1 MKNWSIAKKVHI
13 PLVVSILIGLL
24 IIGVNYF
31 SSIASIKEKVYAD
44 EAKALKDFFVR
55 TLSVK
60 KDIAI
65 TNAINLSNNYYVVE
79 SLRKHDRELAIR
91 GLKQLSDEFKQ
102 YTEYKNIKVHIHDS
116 NVHSFVRAWKPKKWG
131 DDLSGFRN
139 TINRVKQ
146 SRSPLAA
153 IELGRAGMIVRGI
166 APILMNDEYLG
177 SVEFMQG
184 LNSIVRE
191 GKEKYNIDVM
201 IVMNR
206 SLESTAT
213 ALKSAKKFGM
223 FTLAVKK
230 KNISNQFLNEIENVS
245 IKDNGM
251 VESEDYFTVSVPI
264 SDFTNSVIGYAIL
277 GKNRSDVDV
286 VISHSEASLLK
297 QVTIMVITDLVILF
311 FLMWILKKVVIDPIR
326 DFDEMAQTLSE
337 GDADL
342 SMRLSV
348 DNNDEIGKAIKRF
361 NIFLEK
367 VEGIAKESKEQAN
380 ESKKAYQESQEQMR
394 CNEMTLTLSEGMINS
409 SIQDSNDLQHS
420 MNLGQNHLSS
430 ANSLN
435 EQVQDIISSLHMQ
448 TDEIITEIEHI
459 DEMTKGSLKSSEQ
472 LSHNVQEIFSVIS
485 LIKEISDQTN
495 LLALNAAIEAARA
508 GEHGRGFAVVADEV
522 RKLAVRTQKAT
533 SEVTGNINLLND
545 NSQLVLE
552 NSERIAS
559 FSEASASKLVQFKE
573 SFGNLVDNSNQIKE
587 MNETVNRE
595 FFINT
600 TKLEHMISKFNTYN
614 MVFNKQNGKD
624 FEIEKVC
631 SLQHWLESHSNNITN
646 KNILVTIDK
655 NFHKQIETI
664 LNILKERDSTES
676 TDMIISSFK
685 DLEIQSNELFSH
697 LNQAI

>member
-631 SLQHWLESHSNNITN
+631 SLQHWLESHCNNITN

>member
-1 MKNWSIAKKVHI
+1 
-13 PLVVSILIGLL
+13 
-24 IIGVNYF
+24 
-31 SSIASIKEKVYAD
+31 
-44 EAKALKDFFVR
+44 
-55 TLSVK
+55 
-60 KDIAI
+60 
-65 TNAINLSNNYYVVE
+65 
-79 SLRKHDRELAIR
+79 
-91 GLKQLSDEFKQ
+91 
-102 YTEYKNIKVHIHDS
+102 
-116 NVHSFVRAWKPKKWG
+116 
-131 DDLSGFRN
+131 
-139 TINRVKQ
+139 
-146 SRSPLAA
+146 
-153 IELGRAGMIVRGI
+153 MIVRGI
-166 APILMNDEYLG
+166 APILMNNEYLG

-184 LNSIVRE
+184 LNSIDRE

-213 ALKSAKKFGM
+213 ALKNSKKFGM
-223 FTLAVKK
+223 FTLAVKE
-230 KNISNQFLNEIENVS
+230 KNISNQFLNEIGKVS
-245 IKDNGM
+245 IQDNGM
-251 VESEDYFTVSVPI
+251 VSSEDYFTVSVPI
-264 SDFTNSVIGYAIL
+264 SDFTNNVIGYAVL
-277 GKNRSDVDV
+277 GKKRADVDEI
-286 VISHSEASLLK
+286 ISQSEASLLK

-342 SMRLSV
+342 SMRLNV
-348 DNNDEIGKAIKRF
+348 ENNDEIGQAIKRF
-361 NIFLEK
+361 NLFLEK
-367 VEGIAKESKEQAN
+367 VESIAQESKEQAN

-394 CNEMTLTLSEGMINS
+394 CNNMTLTLSEGMINS

-420 MNLGQNHLSS
+420 MDLGQNRLSS
-430 ANSLN
+430 ANGLN
-435 EQVQDIISSLHMQ
+435 EQVQEIINSLHHQ

-459 DEMTKGSLKSSEQ
+459 DEMTKGSLESSEQ
-472 LSHNVQEIFSVIS
+472 LSNNVQEIFSVIS

-522 RKLAVRTQKAT
+522 RKLAERTQKAT

-559 FSEASASKLVQFKE
+559 FSEASASKLDQFKE
-573 SFGNLVDNSNQIKE
+573 SFGNLVNNSNQIKE

-614 MVFNKQNGKD
+614 MVFNKQNSKAI
-624 FEIEKVC
+624 EIEKVC
-631 SLQHWLESHSNNITN
+631 SLQHWLESQSNNVAN
-646 KNILVTIDK
+646 KNILVSIDNK
-655 NFHKQIETI
+655 FHEQIETI
-664 LNILKERDSTES
+664 LTILKERDSSES
-676 TDMIISSFK
+676 IDIIISNFK

-697 LNQAI
+697 LNKII